1 MTSAPSPPP
10 SQPRA
15 WGGWLALLAVCGI
28 AAVAIFAGAE
38 SSPPAA
44 APQPNASATAPPAFN
59 GDLLPAETLVEWR
72 EDEPTKAEGRY
83 VSGDIAVTLTGQPDG
98 DLRRPVMT
106 ITGPAGLTAIVNG
119 SARFGAAGAQL
130 GVGHIDPASPH
141 PQVLF
146 VTYTG
151 GAHCCADIKLLEVLD
166 GAWRTV
172 DVAVQDGGGLD
183 AFPNDLDG
191 DGKREFS
198 LSDDR
203 FLYAFDAYAA
213 SLSPP
218 LIKSVERGRVR
229 DVSADSRFRP
239 VFEAYIP
246 EARKH
251 CEAGYNG
258 ACSAYVAASARVGR
272 ASDAWAVMLKSYD
285 RTSEWAL
292 PAACR
297 DALQEGSCPEELRVK
312 FSTYPEALRWFLG
325 DLDYLP
331 PVYIAPAGSNSPSF
345 ECAKAAGEN
354 LKLICATAELASAD
368 RQMASLYWRVLANTD
383 QPEPIVD
390 SQRAFLS
397 TRDGAPSDAFTL
409 LRLYQARIRAL
420 EALSNG

>member
-10 SQPRA
+10 SQPGA
-15 WGGWLALLAVCGI
+15 WGGWLALLAVCAI

-38 SSPPAA
+38 SSPPSA
-44 APQPNASATAPPAFN
+44 APQPDASATAPPAVD
-59 GDLLPAETLVEWR
+59 GDPLPADTLVEWR
-72 EDEPTKAEGRY
+72 EDETPEAERRY
-83 VSGDIAVTLTGQPDG
+83 VSGDIAVTLAGQADE
-98 DLRRPVMT
+98 DFRRPVMT
-106 ITGPAGLTAIVNG
+106 ISGPAGLTTIVNG
-119 SARFGAAGAQL
+119 SARFGAAAAQL
-130 GVGHIDPASPH
+130 GVGQIDPASPH

-183 AFPNDLDG
+183 AFPTDLDG

-218 LIKSVERGRVR
+218 LIKSVERGLVR
-229 DVSADSRFRP
+229 DVSAESRFRP
-239 VFEAYIP
+239 VFEAFIP

-272 ASDAWAVMLKSYD
+272 AGEAWAVMFKSYD

-292 PAACR
+292 PTACR
-297 DALQEGSCPEELRVK
+297 GALQEGSCPEELRVK

-325 DLDYLP
+325 DLGYLP
-331 PVYIAPAGSNSPSF
+331 PVYIAMAGSNLPSF
-345 ECAKAAGEN
+345 DCAKGGDEN
-354 LKLICATAELASAD
+354 TNLICATAELAAAD
-368 RQMASLYWRVLANTD
+368 REMASLYWRALANTD
-383 QPEPIVD
+383 QPDPVVQ

-409 LRLYQARIRAL
+409 LRLYQARITAL
-420 EALSNG
+420 AALSNG